1 MATLQEAGA
10 REDITKRLRRIE
22 GQIRGVVRMIES
34 DSPCMDVAQQLSAA
48 RKALDSVFSRMTVC
62 YLEQELTQQMD
73 IKDQARLQHTLEEL
87 GTLMRRMS

>member
-1 MATLQEAGA
+1 MATLTEARA

-34 DSPCMDVAQQLSAA
+34 DEPCMDVAQQLSAA

-62 YLEQELTQQMD
+62 YLEQELTGQID
-73 IKDQARLQHTLEEL
+73 IKDMPRMQKTLDEL
-87 GTLMRRMS
+87 STLMRRMG